1 MLLINSWIA
10 VLGVIS
16 LSPAV
21 VARHILRRGCSTVTV
36 LSTPE
41 TETASNHV
49 QLASYEMCGSTLSAS
64 LYIYN
69 DDYDKIV
76 TLYYLTSSG
85 TTGSATAS
93 YSSSLSNNWEL
104 WTLSTTATGAVEI
117 TGASYVDSDASV
129 TYTTSLD
136 VPLTTTTT
144 SSSSTTSTSAMS
156 LSDCTTVTVLSTPE
170 TETASNHVQL
180 ASYEMCGSTLSASLY
195 IYNDDYDKIVTLYY
209 LTSSGTTGSAT
220 ATYSSS
226 LSNNWELWTLSI
238 TATGAVE
245 ITGASYVD
253 SDASVTYTTSL
264 DVPLTTTTTSSSSSS
279 TSASLTS
286 SLTSSASSTASV
298 MTSTTRT
305 SASVPTGTAANWRGR
320 SIYQIVTDRFA
331 RTDGSTTYSCDVTDR
346 AYCGG
351 SYQGIINML
360 DYIQGMGFTA
370 IWISPIVEN
379 IPEDTGY
386 GYAYHGYWM
395 KNIFALNT
403 NFGTAA
409 DLIALATEL
418 HNRGMYLMVDIVV
431 NHFAFSGNHADVNY
445 SEYFPYSSQDYF
457 HSFCWISDYSNQ
469 SNVEVCWLGD
479 DTVPLVDVNTQLDT
493 VKSEYQS
500 WVQQLIANYS
510 IDGLRI
516 DTVKHVQMDFWA
528 PFQEAAGV
536 YAVGEVFDGDPSYT
550 CPYQENL
557 DGVLNYP
564 VYFPVVSAFKSV
576 GGSIS
581 SLVSMIDTLK
591 SECTDTTLLGSF
603 LENQD
608 NPRFPSYTSDESL
621 IKNAI
626 AYTILSDGIPIIYY
640 GQEQGLNGGNDPY
653 NREALW
659 LTGGYSTTSTFY
671 KYIASLN
678 QIRNQAIY
686 KDDTY
691 LTYQNWV
698 IYSDSTTIAMRK
710 GFTGNQVITVLSNL
724 GSSGSS
730 YTLTLSNTGYT
741 ASSVVYEVLT
751 CTAVTT
757 DSAGNLAVPMSSGLP
772 RVFYPK
778 SQLVG
783 SGICSL

>member
-1 MLLINSWIA
+1 MLLINFFIA

-16 LSPAV
+16 LSPIV
-21 VARHILRRGCSTVTV
+21 VARYILRRDCTTVTV
-36 LSTPE
+36 LSSPE
-41 TETASNHV
+41 SVTSSNHV
-49 QLASYEMCGSTLSAS
+49 QLASHEMCDSTLSAS

-85 TTGSATAS
+85 TTGSVTAS

-104 WTLSTTATGAVEI
+104 WSLSAPAADAVEI
-117 TGASYVDSDASV
+117 TGASYVDSDASA
-129 TYTTSLD
+129 TYATSFD
-136 VPLTTTTT
+136 IPLTTTTT
-144 SSSSTTSTSAMS
+144 SSSSASATSTSS
-156 LSDCTTVTVLSTPE
+156 L
-170 TETASNHVQL
+170 
-180 ASYEMCGSTLSASLY
+180 
-195 IYNDDYDKIVTLYY
+195 
-209 LTSSGTTGSAT
+209 
-220 ATYSSS
+220 
-226 LSNNWELWTLSI
+226 
-238 TATGAVE
+238 
-245 ITGASYVD
+245 
-253 SDASVTYTTSL
+253 
-264 DVPLTTTTTSSSSSS
+264 TTTSSVSI
-279 TSASLTS
+279 
-286 SLTSSASSTASV
+286 SV
-298 MTSTTRT
+298 
-305 SASVPTGTAANWRGR
+305 SVPTGTAANWRGR
-320 SIYQIVTDRFA
+320 AIYQIVTDRFA
-331 RTDGSTTYSCDVTDR
+331 RTDGSTTYLCDVTDR
-346 AYCGG
+346 VYCGG

-379 IPEDTGY
+379 IPDDTGY

-395 KNIFALNT
+395 KDIFALNT
-403 NFGTAA
+403 NFGTAD

-431 NHFAFSGNHADVNY
+431 NHFAFSGSHADVDY

-457 HSFCWISDYSNQ
+457 HSFCWITDYSNQ
-469 SNVEVCWLGD
+469 TNVEQCWLGD

-500 WVQQLIANYS
+500 WVQELIANYS

-528 PFQEAAGV
+528 PFQEAAGI

-564 VYFPVVSAFKSV
+564 VYYPVVSAFESV
-576 GGSIS
+576 SGSVS
-581 SLVSMIDTLK
+581 SLVDMIDTLK

-626 AYTILSDGIPIIYY
+626 AFTMLSDGIPIIYY

-659 LTGGYSTTSTFY
+659 LTGYSTTSTFY

-710 GFTGNQVITVLSNL
+710 GFTGNQIITVLSNL
-724 GSSGSS
+724 GTSGSS

-741 ASSVVYEVLT
+741 ASSVVYEILT
-751 CTAVTT
+751 CTAVTV
-757 DSAGNLAVPMSSGLP
+757 DSSGNLAVPMSSGLP
-772 RVFYPK
+772 KVFYQE

-783 SGICSL
+783 SGICSM

>member
-1 MLLINSWIA
+1 
-10 VLGVIS
+10 
-16 LSPAV
+16 
-21 VARHILRRGCSTVTV
+21 
-36 LSTPE
+36 
-41 TETASNHV
+41 
-49 QLASYEMCGSTLSAS
+49 MCGSTLSAS
-64 LYIYN
+64 LYVYN

-85 TTGSATAS
+85 TTGSTLA
-93 YSSSLSNNWEL
+93 LILPVWSNNWEL
-104 WTLSTTATGAVEI
+104 WTLSAIAAGAVEI
-117 TGASYVDSDASV
+117 TGASYVDSDTSV

-136 VPLTTTTT
+136 LPLTT
-144 SSSSTTSTSAMS
+144 
-156 LSDCTTVTVLSTPE
+156 
-170 TETASNHVQL
+170 
-180 ASYEMCGSTLSASLY
+180 
-195 IYNDDYDKIVTLYY
+195 
-209 LTSSGTTGSAT
+209 
-220 ATYSSS
+220 
-226 LSNNWELWTLSI
+226 
-238 TATGAVE
+238 
-245 ITGASYVD
+245 
-253 SDASVTYTTSL
+253 
-264 DVPLTTTTTSSSSSS
+264 
-279 TSASLTS
+279 
-286 SLTSSASSTASV
+286 
-298 MTSTTRT
+298 T

-320 SIYQIVTDRFA
+320 SIYQVVTDRFA
-331 RTDGSTTYSCDVTDR
+331 RTDGSITYSCDVTDR
-346 AYCGG
+346 VYCGG
-351 SYQGIINML
+351 SYRGIINML

-379 IPEDTGY
+379 IPDDTGY

-395 KNIFALNT
+395 KDIFALNT
-403 NFGTAA
+403 NFGGAD

-431 NHFAFSGNHADVNY
+431 NHFAFSGNHADVDY

-457 HSFCWISDYSNQ
+457 HSFCWITDYSNQ
-469 SNVEVCWLGD
+469 TNVEECWLGD
-479 DTVPLVDVNTQLDT
+479 DSVPLVDVNTQLDT

-500 WVQQLIANYS
+500 WVKQLIANYS

-528 PFQEAAGV
+528 PFQEAAGI
-536 YAVGEVFDGDPSYT
+536 YTVGEVFDGDPSYT

-564 VYFPVVSAFKSV
+564 VYYPVVSAFQRV

-581 SLVSMIDTLK
+581 SLVDMIDTLK
-591 SECTDTTLLGSF
+591 SECIDTTLLGSF

-626 AYTILSDGIPIIYY
+626 AFTILSDGIPIIYY

-659 LTGGYSTTSTFY
+659 PTGYSTTSTFY
-671 KYIASLN
+671 EYIASLN
-678 QIRNQAIY
+678 QIRNHAIY
-686 KDDTY
+686 IDDTY

-710 GFTGNQVITVLSNL
+710 GFTGNQIITVLSNL

-741 ASSVVYEVLT
+741 ASSVVYEILT
-751 CTAVTT
+751 CTAVTV
-757 DSAGNLAVPMSSGLP
+757 DLSGNLAVPMSGGLP
-772 RVFYPK
+772 RVFYPE

-783 SGICSL
+783 SGICSM